1 MHGTGHTGRE
11 DLHNSVV
18 VLVEGSAQDKDQLG
32 RGGYARNRSYC
43 VEGDLHKSVVI
54 LVEGSA
60 QNRDH
65 LGKGGYARN
74 RSHW

>member
-1 MHGTGHTGRE
+1 MHGTGHTGR
-11 DLHNSVV
+11 
-18 VLVEGSAQDKDQLG
+18 
-32 RGGYARNRSYC
+32 
-43 VEGDLHKSVVI
+43 GDLHKSVVI

-65 LGKGGYARN
+65 LGRGGYARN